1 MAEQKIQHLLDYINN
16 LQSGSYFFSV
26 FLLTIL
32 ITRIVLLPRK
42 RIISPK
48 VRGVHVHHYVYG
60 LMLIALSFVVS
71 SLTVFA
77 VGVGLFVDELPL
89 FGTERWLFSEEDWH
103 WGVYDSPKSL
113 TILLFSIFIVY
124 LFRGIITPLLPHF
137 MSI

>member
-1 MAEQKIQHLLDYINN
+1 MTEAKMQPILDHINN

-48 VRGVHVHHYVYG
+48 VRGFHVHHYVYG
-60 LMLIALSFVVS
+60 LILIAFSFIVS

-77 VGVGLFVDELPL
+77 VGVGLFVDQLPL
-89 FGTERWLFSEEDWH
+89 FGIEKWLFSEEDWH
-103 WGVYDSPKSL
+103 WGVNESPKSL
-113 TILLFSIFIVY
+113 TILLFSIFIIY
-124 LFRGIITPLLPHF
+124 LFRGMITPLLPHF